1 MAGDATPRDGATTRL
16 ARRLSVGDAV
26 FIGLGSMIGAGIFT
40 ALAPAADAAGAGAIV
55 GLVVAACVA
64 SLNALSSAQL
74 ARLHPESGGTYVY
87 ARERL
92 GDLWAW
98 IAGWTFVV
106 GKFASCAAVALTFG
120 SYLAPGYA
128 RYLAAAAV
136 IAFTAMNYR
145 GIEKTAGATKVLV
158 LVVLSTLLCIVVL
171 MLGGAPDPGNLGPL
185 LGSNGVYGVLQ
196 SAGIWFFAFAG
207 YSRIATLGEEVR
219 DPRRSIPRAIVLS
232 LGVTCAVYA
241 AVVVS
246 ALLVAGPEALAASD
260 APLVTAVTAAG
271 FGSWQWVVRAG
282 STVATLGVLVSLM
295 AGISR
300 VLFAMASD
308 GRLPAYLAR
317 VHPAYRV
324 PHLAEVTVGL
334 VLVAVVLLAD
344 VRSAI
349 GFSSFTVLLYYAVTN
364 MAAFTLEDRERLY
377 GRHLAALG
385 VAGCLGLAVLLPVP
399 SVLGGASVVLVGLA
413 IDALRRR
420 RRPWDHRSTRANPGS
435 GLR

>member
-40 ALAPAADAAGAGAIV
+40 ALAPAADAAGAGAIA

-92 GDLWAW
+92 GDIWAW
-98 IAGWTFVV
+98 IAGWSFVV

-136 IAFTAMNYR
+136 IAFTALNYR

-158 LVVLSTLLCIVVL
+158 LVVLSALLCIVVL

-260 APLVTAVTAAG
+260 APLVTAVTAA
-271 FGSWQWVVRAG
+271 AG
-282 STVATLGVLVSLM
+282 DPDSECG
-295 AGISR
+295 
-300 VLFAMASD
+300 
-308 GRLPAYLAR
+308 PAE
-317 VHPAYRV
+317 P
-324 PHLAEVTVGL
+324 
-334 VLVAVVLLAD
+334 
-344 VRSAI
+344 
-349 GFSSFTVLLYYAVTN
+349 
-364 MAAFTLEDRERLY
+364 
-377 GRHLAALG
+377 
-385 VAGCLGLAVLLPVP
+385 VAGDGPADPADPSPAPVALTWGRRHRPRKTPVRITPPATNQPRCTWPPANTAPIASPDTCPMPKTKRNHPIRSSHSDLG
-399 SVLGGASVVLVGLA
+399 
-413 IDALRRR
+413 
-420 RRPWDHRSTRANPGS
+420 
-435 GLR
+435 